1 MARQKIS
8 EETRRLAKEKAKKA
22 KLASLA
28 ENALAYLPKD
38 PDARREI
45 WDAIDQTKEFARQ
58 AAASA
63 ADARKAVS
71 EMKKR
76 AVQIFKQ
83 NPKALQIQEIYQ
95 SIETDEEFKQVYAQV
110 ESRLRDLNKPIQFNL
125 NLDAMGSLEGQEEE
139 EEGKTIFDQTATG
152 ERLDG
157 EGARPRIVTS
167 KSTNG
172 AVEPP
177 QPSPAMPLDE
187 AQDKFEKAAQEK
199 AERDA
204 QRAQDAGAFHEK
216 SNVVQLPQAEQPV
229 KRRGR
234 PPLSDEEKA
243 RRAQEKA
250 IKAAADRAEEPV
262 KPETPKAVVKAAAD
276 RAEQSSQKQEHA
288 VGYAKPELHPNATDE
303 QRRVFEETWE
313 KSPST
318 AIQQALVVNKL
329 CEAVAKKPSAPP
341 LAPMIDDDDG
351 LPDLAPEPDQPSGG
365 YVPIG

>member
-1 MARQKIS
+1 MARPKIS

-38 PDARREI
+38 PEARREI

-63 ADARKAVS
+63 AEARKAVS

-152 ERLDG
+152 ERLDK
-157 EGARPRIVTS
+157 EGTRPRVVTS

-187 AQDKFEKAAQEK
+187 AQDKFEKAAKEK
-199 AERDA
+199 SERDA
-204 QRAQDAGAFHEK
+204 QRARDASEFEGKK
-216 SNVVQLPQAEQPV
+216 SNVVHLPKAEEPV

-250 IKAAADRAEEPV
+250 VKAAADRAEAGPAKTEM
-262 KPETPKAVVKAAAD
+262 PKAVVKAAAD
-276 RAEQSSQKQEHA
+276 RAEPDLE
-288 VGYAKPELHPNATDE
+288 KPELHPNATDE
-303 QRRVFEETWE
+303 QRRVFDETWE

-329 CEAVAKKPSAPP
+329 CEAVAKKPPAPSP
-341 LAPMIDDDDG
+341 DPIIDDDDG

>member
-139 EEGKTIFDQTATG
+139 EEGKTLFDQTATG

-177 QPSPAMPLDE
+177 QPSPALPIDE
-187 AQDKFEKAAQEK
+187 ALDKFEKAAREK
-199 AERDA
+199 AESKA
-204 QRAQDAGAFHEK
+204 QRQKDAAEFE
-216 SNVVQLPQAEQPV
+216 SNVVQLNQPEQPA

-234 PPLSDEEKA
+234 PPLTEEEKA

-250 IKAAADRAEEPV
+250 TKAAADRAEEPTA
-262 KPETPKAVVKAAAD
+262 KPEVPKAVVKAAAD
-276 RAEQSSQKQEHA
+276 RAEQGLE
-288 VGYAKPELHPNATDE
+288 KPDLHPNATDE
-303 QRRVFEETWE
+303 QRRVFEETWA

-329 CEAVAKKPSAPP
+329 CEAVVKKPSAPP
-341 LAPMIDDDDG
+341 PAPMIDDDDG
-351 LPDLAPEPDQPSGG
+351 LPELAPEPDQPSGG
-365 YVPIG
+365 YIPIG